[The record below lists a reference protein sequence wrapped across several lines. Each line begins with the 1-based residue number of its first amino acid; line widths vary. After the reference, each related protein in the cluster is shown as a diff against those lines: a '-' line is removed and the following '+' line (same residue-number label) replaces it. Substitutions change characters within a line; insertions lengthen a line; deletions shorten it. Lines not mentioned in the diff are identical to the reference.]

1 MYKFDFLSSSPR
13 NFIFQKNTNKTNFGG
28 FLSVIYFIIFL
39 IVSIYYLLSYYNED
53 NYSIQYLFHEKIL
66 SFEEY
71 YERIQSNKYN
81 PNFLFDVFLDINT
94 KEEYINRF
102 HIIDRIATTR
112 NYYINQ
118 TEAKKRNI
126 SEIDW
131 MIVFECDRI
140 DRECSL
146 NKNITNASSISLYM
160 QYNGFILDHQKRTAQ
175 LYREDNDISHVLN
188 LTFSFRRPTYMIYKW
203 NNIKY
208 REEKELFSIFKNE
221 DENEYIGLTIKSI
234 DTSII
239 SLNESD
245 SNLFSYV
252 FDFKNF
258 RMHKYRIL
266 GQIKFIIDFN
276 HYDEYRRTSK
286 SFWDA
291 IANICSL
298 NMVLLNGFSII
309 IGNFYS
315 NDYNNYKIMEKIFF
329 NLNNQRENNEKK
341 IIEKIEIH
349 NDSNITDNLISN
361 SNKENNIM
369 ISDEG
374 AINDDNN
381 ELLEDNNIIEEN
393 YNLPELNFCD
403 FIFNNIHDNKC
414 CCKINRQNIIHKCNE
429 IISKYYSIEYILYY
443 QIKIENLL
451 KDYRWN
457 DPRLNIFESNE
468 LISQLKENISSFNF
482 N

>member
-1 MYKFDFLSSSPR
+1 MWTKW
-13 NFIFQKNTNKTNFGG
+13 
-28 FLSVIYFIIFL
+28 
-39 IVSIYYLLSYYNED
+39 
-53 NYSIQYLFHEKIL
+53 
-66 SFEEY
+66 
-71 YERIQSNKYN
+71 KYN
-81 PNFLFDVFLDINT
+81 
-94 KEEYINRF
+94 K
-102 HIIDRIATTR
+102 
-112 NYYINQ
+112 
-118 TEAKKRNI
+118 
-126 SEIDW
+126 
-131 MIVFECDRI
+131 
-140 DRECSL
+140 
-146 NKNITNASSISLYM
+146 
-160 QYNGFILDHQKRTAQ
+160 FILYFT
-175 LYREDNDISHVLN
+175 LY
-188 LTFSFRRPTYMIYKW
+188 
-203 NNIKY
+203 NIKY

-329 NLNNQRENNEKK
+329 NLNNQRQNNEKK
-341 IIEKIEIH
+341 IVEKIEIH
-349 NDSNITDNLISN
+349 NDSNITDNLISHFN
-361 SNKENNIM
+361 RENNIM

-393 YNLPELNFCD
+393 YNLPELND
-403 FIFNNIHDNKC
+403 TSKENS
-414 CCKINRQNIIHKCNE
+414 KINICERNTPLILPSIPNMSIINK
-429 IISKYYSIEYILYY
+429 SS
-443 QIKIENLL
+443 
-451 KDYRWN
+451 
-457 DPRLNIFESNE
+457 LN
-468 LISQLKENISSFNF
+468 SSFNKDF
-482 N
+482 PYECLLKAERKNKLKLRQ

>member
-1 MYKFDFLSSSPR
+1 MKFF
-13 NFIFQKNTNKTNFGG
+13 
-28 FLSVIYFIIFL
+28 
-39 IVSIYYLLSYYNED
+39 
-53 NYSIQYLFHEKIL
+53 
-66 SFEEY
+66 
-71 YERIQSNKYN
+71 
-81 PNFLFDVFLDINT
+81 
-94 KEEYINRF
+94 
-102 HIIDRIATTR
+102 
-112 NYYINQ
+112 
-118 TEAKKRNI
+118 
-126 SEIDW
+126 
-131 MIVFECDRI
+131 
-140 DRECSL
+140 
-146 NKNITNASSISLYM
+146 
-160 QYNGFILDHQKRTAQ
+160 
-175 LYREDNDISHVLN
+175 
-188 LTFSFRRPTYMIYKW
+188 
-203 NNIKY
+203 
-208 REEKELFSIFKNE
+208 
-221 DENEYIGLTIKSI
+221 
-234 DTSII
+234 
-239 SLNESD
+239 
-245 SNLFSYV
+245 

-286 SFWDA
+286 SFWDT

-403 FIFNNIHDNKC
+403 FIFKNIHDNKC

-443 QIKIENLL
+443 QIKILL
-451 KDYRWN
+451 D
-457 DPRLNIFESNE
+457 LFS
-468 LISQLKENISSFNF
+468 
-482 N
+482 

>member
-1 MYKFDFLSSSPR
+1 
-13 NFIFQKNTNKTNFGG
+13 
-28 FLSVIYFIIFL
+28 
-39 IVSIYYLLSYYNED
+39 
-53 NYSIQYLFHEKIL
+53 
-66 SFEEY
+66 
-71 YERIQSNKYN
+71 
-81 PNFLFDVFLDINT
+81 
-94 KEEYINRF
+94 
-102 HIIDRIATTR
+102 
-112 NYYINQ
+112 
-118 TEAKKRNI
+118 
-126 SEIDW
+126 

-146 NKNITNASSISLYM
+146 NKNITNSSIISLNM
-160 QYNGFILDHQKRTAQ
+160 QYNGFILDHQNRTAP
-175 LYREDNDISHVLN
+175 LYREDNHISHDLE
-188 LTFSFRRPTYMIYKW
+188 LTFNFRRPTYMIYKW

-208 REEKELFSIFKNE
+208 REEKELFSIFKNT
-221 DENEYIGLTIKSI
+221 DENDYIGLIIKSS

-239 SLNESD
+239 SSNEND
-245 SNLFSYV
+245 SNLFRYF
-252 FDFKNF
+252 FDFENLRF
-258 RMHKYRIL
+258 NKYRIL
-266 GQIKFIIDFN
+266 GQLKFNIDFN
-276 HYDEYRRTSK
+276 HYDEYKRTSK

-329 NLNNQRENNEKK
+329 NLNNQRQNNEKK
-341 IIEKIEIH
+341 IVEKIEIH

-361 SNKENNIM
+361 FNRENNIM

-381 ELLEDNNIIEEN
+381 EILEDNNIIEEN

>member
-1 MYKFDFLSSSPR
+1 MYKFDFLSSAPR
-13 NFIFQKNTNKTNFGG
+13 NFIFQKNSNKTNFGG
-28 FLSVIYFIIFL
+28 LLSIIYFIIFL
-39 IVSIYYLLSYYNED
+39 IISIYYLLSYYNED
-53 NYSIQYLFHEKIL
+53 NYSIQYRFQEKVL
-66 SFEEY
+66 KPEEQY
-71 YERIQSNKYN
+71 KRIQSDKYN
-81 PNFLFDVFLDINT
+81 PNFLFNVSLDIDT
-94 KEEYINRF
+94 KEEYKSRF
-102 HIIDRIATTR
+102 KIMDTSRDYLIS
-112 NYYINQ
+112 Q
-118 TEAKKRNI
+118 TEAKKRKI
-126 SEIDW
+126 SDINW

-140 DRECSL
+140 GGKCEL
-146 NKNITNASSISLYM
+146 NENITNSSFISLYM
-160 QYNGFILDHQKRTAQ
+160 KYNGFILDHQNRTAP
-175 LYREDNDISHVLN
+175 LYRKDNNISHALN
-188 LTFSFRRPTYMIYKW
+188 LTFSLIRPSYMTYKW

-208 REEKELFSIFKNE
+208 REEKELFSIFKNV
-221 DENEYIGLTIKSI
+221 DENDYIGLTIKTA
-234 DTSII
+234 DTSVLT
-239 SLNESD
+239 LNLD
-245 SNLFSYV
+245 DNYLFTYI
-252 FDFKNF
+252 FDLKDLSFH
-258 RMHKYRIL
+258 RYRTL
-266 GQIKFIIDFN
+266 GQIRFNIDFN
-276 HYDEYRRTSK
+276 HYDEYKRTSK

-329 NLNNQRENNEKK
+329 NLNNHRQNNEKK

-361 SNKENNIM
+361 CNKENNII

-468 LISQLKENISSFNF
+468 LISQLKNNISSFNG
-482 N
+482 